1 MLFFLSQAVKSHEV
15 ENYKKHAAS
24 VFDIKSLNDKVKV
37 INEDIQRIESINS
50 NLKLEI
56 NKYAQLTLE
65 HKFYYNDKLS
75 EIKTELLEGISQL
88 RTWFTKLDLRDT
100 CKENIVNQQRKD
112 MEQLIVELGQ
122 IRSTLNSNIFKVLPE
137 ENKSME
143 KNLKNV

>member
-1 MLFFLSQAVKSHEV
+1 MLFSISQTVRSHEV
-15 ENYKKHAAS
+15 TNYEKHAAS
-24 VFDIKSLNDKVKV
+24 VFDIKSLKDKVKV

-50 NLKLEI
+50 NLKSEI
-56 NKYAQLTLE
+56 NKYAQFTLE

-112 MEQLIVELGQ
+112 IEQLVVELEQ
-122 IRSTLNSNIFKVLPE
+122 IRSTLNSNIFKELLE
-137 ENKSME
+137 ENKSEE
-143 KNLKNV
+143 KNLK